1 MTKKIVEEVVNVTK
15 KKPTK
20 IYMNNSS
27 TITLAKNPVFHD
39 INKHINTT
47 FHYLR
52 ECSGN
57 KEVEVKYMK
66 TQDQVTNI
74 FTTPLK
80 YDVFAKMRDV
90 LRVMNNNDS

>member
-1 MTKKIVEEVVNVTK
+1 MWLKRLLKKLGMSQ

-47 FHYLR
+47 FYYLR
-52 ECSGN
+52 ECSEN
-57 KEVEVKYMK
+57 KKIKVKYVK
-66 TQDQVTNI
+66 TQDEIVNI
-74 FTTPLK
+74 FIKSFK
-80 YDVFAKMRDV
+80 YNVFVKIRDV
-90 LRVMNNNDS
+90 LRVMNNNNS

>member
-1 MTKKIVEEVVNVTK
+1 MSQ

-39 INKHINTT
+39 INKHINTI

-52 ECSGN
+52 ECSEN
-57 KEVEVKYMK
+57 KKVEVNYVK
-66 TQDQVTNI
+66 TQDQIVNI
-74 FTTPLK
+74 FTKPLK
-80 YDVFAKMRDV
+80 YYVLAKIRDM